1 MLSHTFLVLEV
12 I

>member
-12 I
+12 S